1 MLTHIVVVVFPRYR
15 LDYQPQKMI
24 IKVSVFER
32 TRGANNNIVKCRL
45 GGNPTGMR

>member
-15 LDYQPQKMI
+15 LDYQTQKMI

-32 TRGANNNIVKCRL
+32 TRGVDNNIIKRCL
-45 GGNPTGMR
+45 GSNPTGVC